1 MKNGNLKA
9 VGKHGRLNLLL
20 CKEGEKT
27 VLRDAFSAIPMYV
40 FPPFY
45 PDRTGYAHLYMV
57 NPTSGL
63 VGGDKI
69 ETAIIL
75 ERDAHA
81 FITAPTATKVYK
93 SAGACSESFTNI
105 VLRQNAALE
114 YLPRYVIPFAGSMFS
129 QKTTVSMEAGS
140 SLFFLD
146 AFTTGRTA
154 RHEHLAF
161 KEYRS
166 ATEIVY
172 CGRPVVTDRFIL
184 KPETEDYGALGF
196 LESYTVT
203 AALYII
209 FDNPPLMNGLLSS
222 IGQSLHKA
230 ESVAGGV
237 STLPSTGVG
246 VRLLSNNAFS
256 LEKVV
261 FDIFCIARK
270 ELYGTDPSGTWERFM
285 Q

>member
-1 MKNGNLKA
+1 LKNGNLQG
-9 VGKHGRLNLLL
+9 VGKHGRLNLLF
-20 CKEGEKT
+20 CKEGGKT
-27 VLRDAFSAIPMYV
+27 VLRDSFSAIPLHV

-45 PDRTGYAHLYMV
+45 PDKTGYAHLYIV

-63 VGGDKI
+63 VGGDRV
-69 ETAIIL
+69 ESDIIL
-75 ERDAHA
+75 EKDAHV
-81 FITAPTATKVYK
+81 FITAPTATKVYR
-93 SAGACSESFTNI
+93 STGAYSESTTNI
-105 VLRQNAALE
+105 ILKETAALE

-154 RHEHLAF
+154 RREHLAF

-166 ATEIVY
+166 VTEIVY
-172 CGRPVVTDRFIL
+172 CDKPVVTDRFVL
-184 KPETEDYGALGF
+184 KPDIENYNALGF
-196 LESYTVT
+196 LESYTAT

-209 FDNPPLMNGLLSS
+209 FDNPSLVNSLLSS
-222 IGQSLHKA
+222 IGQSLCEA
-230 ESVAGGV
+230 ECVAGGV
-237 STLPSTGVG
+237 STLPSNGMG

-256 LEKVV
+256 LEKAV
-261 FDIFCIARK
+261 FDIFCIARRV
-270 ELYGTDPSGTWERFM
+270 LYGTDPCGAWERLM